1 MPRLKKLCKV
11 LQDNSE
17 GMTLIEVIIALAI
30 LGLVAVTFLVGV
42 STALKA
48 TSLADELATAQSLTQ
63 SQMESVKSQEYETAP
78 SGGVA
83 TYDKISLSSYPDYY
97 IKSTDR
103 DSNIVDEMTGIPWD
117 SENNQA
123 SSEDG
128 GIQKITAIIY
138 HDTKM
143 VLTLEDYKVDR

>member
-1 MPRLKKLCKV
+1 MPRLKKLYKT
-11 LQDNSE
+11 LQDSSE

-48 TSLADELATAQSLTQ
+48 TSLADELATAQNLAQ
-63 SQMESVKSQEYETAP
+63 SQVESVKNQEYDTAP
-78 SGGVA
+78 SGGEA

-97 IKSTDR
+97 IKSSDR
-103 DSNIVDEMTGIPWD
+103 DSNIVDEITGIPWD
-117 SENNQA
+117 SENGQP
-123 SSEDG
+123 SSEDE
-128 GIQKITAIIY
+128 GIQKITVVIY